1 MIEIA
6 RALIVMGA
14 LIVLVGLVLLV
25 VGRIPFLGHLPG
37 DIRIQTGGT
46 TWYIPLATSI
56 LISIV
61 LSLLL
66 TIIGNLFL
74 RR

>member
-37 DIRIQTGGT
+37 DIRIQTVGT